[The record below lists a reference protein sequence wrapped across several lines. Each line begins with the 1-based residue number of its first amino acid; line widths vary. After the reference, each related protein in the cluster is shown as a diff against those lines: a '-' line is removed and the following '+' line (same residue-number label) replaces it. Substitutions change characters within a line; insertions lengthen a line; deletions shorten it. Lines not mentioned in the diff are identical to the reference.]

1 MRPWI
6 RLCTLFSG
14 GRPADHLAHR
24 TVAHRLH
31 TGLAT
36 LIGRRLKLSSHH
48 RCKEIDGRARNW
60 ALRAA
65 RLIVSQQ
72 AGNAQQRTH
81 CTNRE

>member
-31 TGLAT
+31 TGLRT
-36 LIGRRLKLSSHH
+36 LIGCRLKLSSHH
-48 RCKEIDGRARNW
+48 HCKEIDGASQELGAVGGTLNRLPASRECAAAH
-60 ALRAA
+60 ALHK
-65 RLIVSQQ
+65 S
-72 AGNAQQRTH
+72 
-81 CTNRE
+81 